1 MTPASRGS
9 ASTRATRKA
18 STTTARLLPR
28 PGVGRSRAESSLNME
43 SSLHII
49 AACTD
54 RKRAVPL
61 PHHRLGALPAG
72 RQRAERWVSALQ
84 DGQGSPMAARDLYV
98 GNHWAIVRDL
108 PDIARRA
115 GWRRV
120 RLWVASGGYGLLDAE
135 TKAVAYGATFSI
147 GHRDS
152 VVDAT
157 SVESVQEQAC
167 R

>member
-1 MTPASRGS
+1 STPAT
-9 ASTRATRKA
+9 TRV
-18 STTTARLLPR
+18 STTTARLRAR
-28 PGVGRSRAESSLNME
+28 PGVGLTRPEASLPMD

-61 PHHRLGALPAG
+61 PHHRLSAVPAG
-72 RQRAERWVSALQ
+72 RHRAERWVSALQ
-84 DGQGSPMAARDLYV
+84 DGQGSAMAARDLYV

-115 GWRRV
+115 GWPKV
-120 RLWVASGGYGLLDAE
+120 KLWVASGGYGLLDAE

-152 VVDAT
+152 VVDST
-157 SVESVQEQAC
+157 STEPVQEQAC
-167 R
+167 RWWR